1 MKIKIKEPCDA
12 DWNKMKIGVQSRH
25 CELCVKN
32 VMDFTQMTRQ
42 EIIMYLFNNQNQST
56 CGRIR
61 GGQMDFKIADFE
73 AIIEG
78 NRRKKGNQPFMVLS
92 FAALAMMSCGVGGSS
107 FDNDPVVGAMVEI
120 PLHIDTSSKKV
131 ELKDSSKCSSK
142 TNPSISTPTEGI
154 IEIETGEV
162 IAFPDEMI
170 DGKIEIVHPINP
182 DLMGDVVAIETKT
195 VSFTT
200 TGMIAALPIELMGDT
215 VVIHQETAFEIVEVM
230 PEFVGGM
237 EMLMNYLET
246 EIEYPKRA
254 EKQNIEGRVYVQF
267 VVEKDGD
274 ISGAKVLKGIGTGCD
289 EEALRVVRSMPNWI
303 PGEDNGEKVSV
314 KYTLPIKFVLK

>member
-56 CGRIR
+56 SGRIR
-61 GGQMDFKIADFE
+61 GGQIDFKIADFE

-92 FAALAMMSCGVGGSS
+92 FAALAMMSCGVGGNS
-107 FDNDPVVGAMVEI
+107 FDNDPVVGAMVEM
-120 PLHIDTSSKKV
+120 PFHTDSDTSKN

-142 TNPSISTPTEGI
+142 AISTEGK
-154 IEIETGEV
+154 IEIETGRVE
-162 IAFPDEMI
+162 AFPDEMI
-170 DGKIEIVHPINP
+170 DGEIEIVHPINP
-182 DLMGDVVAIETKT
+182 DLMGDVIAIETKT

-200 TGMIAALPIELMGDT
+200 TGMVSAPPIELMGGT
-215 VVIHQETAFEIVEVM
+215 VVVHQETAFEIVEVM

-237 EMLMNYLET
+237 EVLMNYLET
-246 EIEYPKRA
+246 EIEYPKKA

-274 ISGAKVLKGIGTGCD
+274 ISGAKVLKGIGAGCD

-303 PGEDNGEKVSV
+303 PGENNGQKVRV